1 MTDSERHYTRKSLFF
16 YAFLT
21 VMILLVMLH
30 VGHIW
35 LMIRQW
41 NHFFIIDPGLP
52 AEFHHLWKNPAIIG
66 SMTFQVEQNGK
77 VTELD
82 LATFDFRN
90 FNEKFDVIDY
100 RYTISSIQTD
110 LRLLPKEQQDTVYKI
125 LADAGLTDFEKAFR
139 QRFVEESLAIIES
152 GQVPIET
159 IQPQVLRTSN
169 TTEVCYLARNFSK
182 LAYTLAHKAM
192 REGDHESALG
202 IMCGIYV
209 VASQLEKGNPVAES
223 FTRSVADSIRI
234 IAGYG
239 ILEIVDDLEMPPQK
253 IRDWVKKLQCL
264 ASDTPSLAD
273 CLTREGVN
281 NEIIQE
287 NWRSLYPCRLTESLA
302 SPGSRRFI
310 NKLRAEKVD
319 IVRMPIIKS
328 LPEAGLFDARWQEYR
343 DYYWLNMNLLLP
355 HLFYPDAY
363 FIRGYVYYEQS
374 LIKLTDLIQLD
385 LKAKQLLNLAILSL
399 LLRSWQIE
407 HGSSPAS
414 LSELER
420 LNGAPLPV
428 EPATSMPFPYNA
440 SAAKIIEFDVEGG
453 IQGGSFGPLS
463 EP

>member
-52 AEFHHLWKNPAIIG
+52 AEFHHPWKNPAIIG

-77 VTELD
+77 IAELD
-82 LATFDFRN
+82 LAAFDFRN
-90 FNEKFDVIDY
+90 FDEKFDVIGY
-100 RYTISSIQTD
+100 QYSIGSNETNWS
-110 LRLLPKEQQDTVYKI
+110 LLTKEQQDTVFKI
-125 LADAGLTDFEKAFR
+125 LDDRGLTAFEKAFR
-139 QRFVEESLAIIES
+139 QRFVEETLAIVAS
-152 GQVPIET
+152 GQMPIE
-159 IQPQVLRTSN
+159 IIHPQVLKTIN
-169 TTEVCYLARNFSK
+169 TAEVIYLARIFSK

-209 VASQLEKGNPVAES
+209 VALQLENGNPIAES

-234 IAGYG
+234 IAGHG
-239 ILEIVDDLEMPPQK
+239 ILEIVDDLEMPPQQ
-253 IRDWVKKLQCL
+253 ISDWVKKLQRL

-287 NWRSLYPCRLTESLA
+287 NWRRLYPCLLTESLA

-319 IVRMPIIKS
+319 IVRMPFIKS
-328 LPEAGLFDARWQEYR
+328 LPEVRLLDARLEEYR
-343 DYYWLNMNLLLP
+343 DYYWLRTSKLLH
-355 HLFYPDAY
+355 HLLYPDAY

-374 LIKLTDLIQLD
+374 LIKLTDVIQLD
-385 LKAKQLLNLAILSL
+385 SKAKQLLNLAMLSL

-407 HGSSPAS
+407 HGASPS
-414 LSELER
+414 TLSELER

-440 SAAKIIEFDVEGG
+440 SAAKIIEFDAGGG
-453 IQGGSFGPLS
+453 IQGGSFGPL
-463 EP
+463 PAL